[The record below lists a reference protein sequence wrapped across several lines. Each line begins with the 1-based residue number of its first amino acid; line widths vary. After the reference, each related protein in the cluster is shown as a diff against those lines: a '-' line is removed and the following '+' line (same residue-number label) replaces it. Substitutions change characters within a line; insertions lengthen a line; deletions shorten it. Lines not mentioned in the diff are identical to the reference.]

1 MLQKNIGL
9 KPNGKKQNML
19 LQKTMLGL
27 FKNCQRYTRCRPNTS
42 IPIKNKTEAIQF
54 SEDGQNARLVEH
66 FSEVL
71 NQPIILT
78 IVLDLN
84 AEINNVND
92 DISMNDISK
101 EEIVEGL
108 RALANNKA
116 AGSDFIPSE
125 LLK

>member
-1 MLQKNIGL
+1 MGKMLDWSNQS
-9 KPNGKKQNML
+9 
-19 LQKTMLGL
+19 
-27 FKNCQRYTRCRPNTS
+27 S
-42 IPIKNKTEAIQF
+42 IE
-54 SEDGQNARLVEH
+54 
-66 FSEVL
+66 
-71 NQPIILT
+71 PIILT

-116 AGSDFIPSE
+116 AGSDFIPAE